1 MKVENNRQ
9 WVWLSDEYS
18 HLPLPENQFIMS
30 LQTSRKEVCRKEP
43 NRQPWWWGTNL
54 DSWHEQFQTQN
65 AQITKALT
73 VCLNCADCFLIGEV
87 SLYLLAT
94 SHGTFLGRLI
104 DSFVLSGL
112 LKGRVSWSVDGGD
125 DLQLGWLQTL
135 LQWPGGEL
143 IGQMAATSATS
154 ASFALKTHPKQTQHP
169 QILLLLSIIFSL
181 WIVSSVF
188 FLCWRWLLSGCKL

>member
-1 MKVENNRQ
+1 MGLIIR
-9 WVWLSDEYS
+9 WVLFTK
-18 HLPLPENQFIMS
+18 NQFIMS
-30 LQTSRKEVCRKEP
+30 LQKSRKEVCRKEP
-43 NRQPWWWGTNL
+43 NRQPWWWGKNL
-54 DSWHEQFQTQN
+54 GSWHEQFQTQN

-73 VCLNCADCFLIGEV
+73 VCLNCHDCFLIGEV
-87 SLYLLAT
+87 SVYLLAT

-143 IGQMAATSATS
+143 IDQMAATSATS
-154 ASFALKTHPKQTQHP
+154 AGFCFENASQTNSASSNFTVALDYFLPLDSFER
-169 QILLLLSIIFSL
+169 LLP
-181 WIVSSVF
+181 VSS
-188 FLCWRWLLSGCKL
+188 LIARWM